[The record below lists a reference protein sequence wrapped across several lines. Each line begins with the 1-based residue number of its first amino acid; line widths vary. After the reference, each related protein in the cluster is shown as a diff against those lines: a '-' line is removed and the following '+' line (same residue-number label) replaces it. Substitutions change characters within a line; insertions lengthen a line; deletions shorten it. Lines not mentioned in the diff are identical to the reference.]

1 MKRMLLN
8 VIHRA
13 DRTADRLEVLQ
24 FQQAEAQRHG
34 LRTTILVTY
43 GALFEPQVCDYV
55 AQQASAHGTELGL
68 HLHELVCDDYRTR
81 FGTEEKAI
89 YLLPSATRYAVIRF
103 LIGRFREVFG
113 RTPQAIGSYILDA
126 ATLNFLRTEF
136 PEIRTAIVSCFE
148 EGLKMYHGNNRQ
160 WHLFSEGGPWG
171 IYQPSRNNHLC
182 PAKDEADAVGIV
194 ALPHLNR
201 DMVLSLTSRDDLFAS
216 HPVNLVRAMANDG
229 DRCDY
234 LLHFIDQ
241 WLDQLNYNDC
251 VYYSLFVSPPWL
263 AAGHP
268 FSPDPGAA
276 RRLYGESLAYLADR
290 RSAGLVC
297 DQTVSETGEWYRQ
310 RQPLNRP
317 EVNLWR
323 DILCGSRRE
332 MFWYVDAFFRLT
344 IDLNAG
350 GTLCDLRPLAGQVD
364 GNMGADTKNLWNGN
378 YPYLISSEHRG
389 GVAAGPRQT
398 AEVRYRG
405 ARVAFSAARTTGRV
419 TRGQEGGPELVTEPL
434 TLNVGDVEVTVAS
447 VFRFP
452 GGGVV
457 EIERR
462 LLAVSDPSAK
472 IELAE
477 THRGCW
483 GTTEYPEDMRGIVL
497 AVETADQRS
506 ELVYAYGARPL
517 RVDAPKRVSA
527 ALPSVRCEVALEPA
541 GPVTHGEAGEGFMFQ
556 PFYTLTLSGPVTTG
570 ESLKTRLIL
579 RAP

>member
-1 MKRMLLN
+1 MRQMLLN

-13 DRTADRLEVLQ
+13 DRGAARLEVLRY
-24 FQQAEAQRHG
+24 QQAEAHRHG

-43 GALFEPQVCDYV
+43 GALFEPEVCEYV
-55 AQQASAHGTELGL
+55 ARESAEHGVEVGI
-68 HLHELVCDDYRTR
+68 HLHELVCDDYRVR

-89 YLLPSATRYAVIRF
+89 YLLPSATRFAVIRF
-103 LIGRFREVFG
+103 LIERFQTVFG
-113 RTPQAIGSYILDA
+113 CPPQSLGSYILDA
-126 ATLNFLRTEF
+126 ATLRFLRAEF
-136 PEIRTAIVSCFE
+136 PYLRTAIVSCFE

-171 IYQPSRNNHLC
+171 IFYPSRNCHLS
-182 PAKDEADAVGIV
+182 PAVSEDDAVGLV

-216 HPVNLVRAMANDG
+216 HPVNLIRAMANDG

-241 WLDQLNYNDC
+241 WLEQLRYNNH

-263 AAGHP
+263 SPGHP
-268 FSPDPGAA
+268 FTPDHFAA

-290 RSAGLVC
+290 KAAGLVR
-297 DQTVSETGEWYRQ
+297 DQSVSETGEWVRAHI
-310 RQPLNRP
+310 PVNRP
-317 EVNLWR
+317 EVNLWS
-323 DILCGSRRE
+323 DILCGSRRQ
-332 MFWYVDAFFRLT
+332 MFWYVDAYFRLT

-350 GTLCDLRPLAGQVD
+350 GTICDLRPLIGQLD
-364 GNMGADTKNLWNGN
+364 RNMGSDTKNLWNGN

-398 AEVRYRG
+398 AEVRCRG
-405 ARVAFSAARTTGRV
+405 SRVAFTASRTAGRV
-419 TRGQEGGPELVTEPL
+419 TRGADGVSELVTDPI
-434 TLNVGDVEVTVAS
+434 TLAVGDVTVTAAS

-452 GGGVV
+452 GAGIV

-462 LLAVSDPSAK
+462 LLTVSDPSAT

-483 GTTEYPEDMRGIVL
+483 GTTEYPEDMRGLVL
-497 AVETADQRS
+497 SAEDATERR
-506 ELVYAYGARPL
+506 ELVYAYEARTL
-517 RVDAPKRVSA
+517 RVEAPHRVEA
-527 ALPSVRCEVALEPA
+527 TLPPVHSRIALEPVGGGA
-541 GPVTHGEAGEGFMFQ
+541 RGEAVEGFMFQ
-556 PFYTLTLSGPVTTG
+556 PFYTLTLIGTVAAG
-570 ESLKTRLIL
+570 QSLRTRLIL
-579 RAP
+579 SAS